1 MILFLIKNIFENII
15 CEYHTYII
23 STLSSIQFNS
33 FHVPTSKTPFP
44 IIVTFMCW
52 RAHTH
57 PNKFTSCF
65 SYVHVFW
72 AVPLI
77 LGPYTWEEKNTW
89 FSLSHQSFILCS
101 FSPRGRTLG
110 SFPIHIKKSVDVVIT
125 PILFSH
131 SVETSCVQNLSRRP
145 YQTAAML
152 IFWPLLI

>member
-15 CEYHTYII
+15 CEYYTYII

-33 FHVPTSKTPFP
+33 FHVPNSKTPFP
-44 IIVTFMCW
+44 IIVTFMCLCV
-52 RAHTH
+52 HTH

-65 SYVHVFW
+65 SYVNVFW

-77 LGPYTWEEKNTW
+77 LGIYTWEKNTW

-110 SFPIHIKKSVDVVIT
+110 SFPIHIKKSAGVIT

-131 SVETSCVQNLSRRP
+131 SVETSCVQHLSRRP
-145 YQTAAML
+145 YQTAAIL
-152 IFWPLLI
+152 IFWPLHI